1 MAKLEIMKAFL
12 FVARLIYLAA
22 GRSNRT
28 FCLQKIAFLIKN
40 IHGEMSVCVSLLMTV
55 TFLIYFIRF
64 FSA

>member
-22 GRSNRT
+22 GKSNCT
-28 FCLQKIAFLIKN
+28 FCLQKEAFLIKN
-40 IHGEMSVCVSLLMTV
+40 IQGEMSVCVSLLMTV
-55 TFLIYFIRF
+55 TCLIYFIRF

>member
-12 FVARLIYLAA
+12 FVARLIYLAV

-28 FCLQKIAFLIKN
+28 FCSQKIAFLIKN